1 MFSRTA
7 PAPGL
12 AGAEAATL
20 LPRSFLSTRYHTGN
34 GIQKGCDIV
43 ASHGSYVF

>member
-1 MFSRTA
+1 MNDPGA
-7 PAPGL
+7 GL

-20 LPRSFLSTRYHTGN
+20 LTRSFLSTRYHTGN
-34 GIQKGCDIV
+34 NIQTGCDIF